1 MTKKKLIIILVAVLA
16 VGGIGAKKFLLP
28 KPAEAKSKI
37 DGTLYV
43 LPKGFTFN
51 LADGHYAT
59 MTVALLLAPGQ
70 SDGASAEGATTTPA
84 GFGTLTQEPV
94 IRAILTNDVTDDTS
108 KQLLSASG
116 RNELRKRIIK
126 NIRSQ
131 TDVKV
136 NTVYFTD
143 LAVQ

>member
-1 MTKKKLIIILVAVLA
+1 MTKKKLIIILVLVLA
-16 VGGIGAKKFLLP
+16 VGGFGAKKFLLP
-28 KPAEAKSKI
+28 KPAEAKPKI

-108 KQLLSASG
+108 KQLLSSSG
-116 RNELRKRIIK
+116 RDVLRKRIIK
-126 NIRSQ
+126 NIKTQ

-136 NTVYFTD
+136 TAVYFTD